1 VGYVPNNIVPNV
13 FMAVALDLR
22 DDEGGYAFNR
32 SFITTEL
39 ASLFNIES
47 ILEINLMLDIDF
59 LGRVW
64 LSLMVSTISL
74 I

>member
-1 VGYVPNNIVPNV
+1 
-13 FMAVALDLR
+13 MAVALDLR
-22 DDEGGYAFNR
+22 DDEGAYVFMR
-32 SFITTEL
+32 SFITTQL

-47 ILEINLMLDIDF
+47 ILEINSMLDIDF

-64 LSLMVSTISL
+64 LSLTVSTISL